1 MYSSLIQDSQYK
13 RQPFTGLP
21 RLTACTSV
29 MFRTH
34 STSGS
39 LSTIVHFSLALI
51 IKTQCMRRLHPDYS
65 RCLTLITGR
74 PLGDRSAAPTQESLY
89 ITTLVI
95 LSMQNNFIV
104 SFSLYEGSSS
114 NSCKLTGLSHWLT
127 TVYNFLDKQPA
138 SDVCLR
144 PLYTFTSRVQL
155 TASRMFT

>member
-1 MYSSLIQDSQYK
+1 MYIIEPMLANLIFNSTLLIYLRGQEQCKPFIIGQPLTLYSILIQDSQYK
-13 RQPFTGLP
+13 RQPFTGWP

-104 SFSLYEGSSS
+104 SFRLYEGSSS
-114 NSCKLTGLSHWLT
+114 NSCKLTGLSH
-127 TVYNFLDKQPA
+127 
-138 SDVCLR
+138 
-144 PLYTFTSRVQL
+144 
-155 TASRMFT
+155 